1 MMASSGGGRTMV
13 TGKDLMIKEIDQ
25 MRHILLPIKSD
36 PAARRYDRGAIVNG
50 RKIVCA
56 VVMAMQIIWGCGDD
70 QPKKQPL
77 PKSVQVITVQ
87 EETLAG
93 GLRYSANIKP
103 NRQVDLVFKNGG
115 YVASLLQMRSR
126 DVQEGDRV
134 ARGQVLA
141 TLRDRDYALK
151 EAQAKAARTEAEAAW
166 EQARHDYRRAENL
179 FASGSLTKPDFEA
192 AKARRDMLASKTSA
206 ARAMHDEALLAVQDV
221 SLRSPFSGVVL
232 KKNIEQGTLAGP
244 GAAAFVVADTSVVK
258 AEFGV
263 PDVLLRYIRIG
274 KAYTLISEAFPGE
287 EFTGR
292 ISRIAAAADAGS
304 RVFAVEVAIPNPR
317 DRLKTGMVMSLV
329 IDDAKLPKPDA
340 VIPLN
345 AVVRP
350 RGNPEAFA
358 VFTIVPQENKTIAKT
373 KIVKLGEVVGN
384 RMTVLEG
391 LKVGERIVGN
401 GAALLQDGDEIQAF
415 K

>member
-1 MMASSGGGRTMV
+1 MSKENAQMYVPLPNESGPAPRRDDRRV
-13 TGKDLMIKEIDQ
+13 T
-25 MRHILLPIKSD
+25 
-36 PAARRYDRGAIVNG
+36 VNG
-50 RKIVCA
+50 WMFVCVA
-56 VVMAMQIIWGCGDD
+56 VIAMQIVWGCGDD
-70 QPKKQPL
+70 QAKKKPL
-77 PKSVQVITVQ
+77 PKAVQVVTVQ
-87 EETLAG
+87 EEALAG

-103 NRQVDLVFKNGG
+103 NRQVDLAFKNGG
-115 YVASLLQMRSR
+115 YVASLLKVRGR
-126 DVQEGDRV
+126 DVQEGDRIS
-134 ARGQVLA
+134 RGQILA

-151 EAQAKAARTEAEAAW
+151 EAQTRAALTEAEAAW
-166 EQARHDYRRAENL
+166 EQARQDYGRAENL

-192 AKARRDMLASKTSA
+192 ARARRDMLAAKTSA

-232 KKNIEQGTLAGP
+232 KKNIEQGSLVGP

-263 PDVLLRYIRIG
+263 PDVLLKHIRIG
-274 KAYTLISEAFPGE
+274 KTYTLISEAFPGE

-292 ISRIAAAADAGS
+292 IFRIAAAADAGS

-317 DRLKTGMVMSLV
+317 DQLKTGMVMSLV
-329 IDDAKLPKPDA
+329 IDDAKLPKPAA

-350 RGNPEAFA
+350 RNNPEAFA
-358 VFTIVPQENKTIAKT
+358 VFTLVPQGGRFIAKA

-391 LKVGERIVGN
+391 LKVGEQIVGN

>member
-1 MMASSGGGRTMV
+1 MSKENAQMYVPLPNESGPAPRRDDRRV
-13 TGKDLMIKEIDQ
+13 T
-25 MRHILLPIKSD
+25 
-36 PAARRYDRGAIVNG
+36 VNG
-50 RKIVCA
+50 WMFVCVA
-56 VVMAMQIIWGCGDD
+56 VIAMQIVWGCGDD
-70 QPKKQPL
+70 QVKKKPL
-77 PKSVQVITVQ
+77 PKAVQVVTVQ
-87 EETLAG
+87 EEALAG

-103 NRQVDLVFKNGG
+103 NRQVDLAFKNGG
-115 YVASLLQMRSR
+115 YVASLLKVRGR
-126 DVQEGDRV
+126 DVQEGDRIS
-134 ARGQVLA
+134 RGQILA

-151 EAQAKAARTEAEAAW
+151 EAQTRAARTEAEAAW
-166 EQARHDYRRAENL
+166 EQARQDYGRAENL

-192 AKARRDMLASKTSA
+192 ARARRDMLAAKTSA

-232 KKNIEQGTLAGP
+232 KKNIEQGSLVGP

-263 PDVLLRYIRIG
+263 PDVLLKHIRIG
-274 KAYTLISEAFPGE
+274 KTYTLISEAFPGE

-292 ISRIAAAADAGS
+292 IFRIAAAADAGS

-317 DRLKTGMVMSLV
+317 DQLKTGMVMSLV
-329 IDDAKLPKPDA
+329 IDDAKLPKPAA

-350 RGNPEAFA
+350 RNNPEAFA
-358 VFTIVPQENKTIAKT
+358 VFTIVPQGGRSIAKA

-391 LKVGERIVGN
+391 LKAGEQIVGN

>member
-151 EAQAKAARTEAEAAW
+151 EAQAKADRTEAEAAW

-192 AKARRDMLASKTSA
+192 AVYIMPSDYNDDAGGPAAVTENEKIYIWAS
-206 ARAMHDEALLAVQDV
+206 
-221 SLRSPFSGVVL
+221 
-232 KKNIEQGTLAGP
+232 
-244 GAAAFVVADTSVVK
+244 
-258 AEFGV
+258 
-263 PDVLLRYIRIG
+263 PDVAEAGWAGIKNDIL
-274 KAYTLISEAFPGE
+274 KAILIS
-287 EFTGR
+287 
-292 ISRIAAAADAGS
+292 D
-304 RVFAVEVAIPNPR
+304 
-317 DRLKTGMVMSLV
+317 
-329 IDDAKLPKPDA
+329 
-340 VIPLN
+340 
-345 AVVRP
+345 
-350 RGNPEAFA
+350 
-358 VFTIVPQENKTIAKT
+358 
-373 KIVKLGEVVGN
+373 
-384 RMTVLEG
+384 
-391 LKVGERIVGN
+391 
-401 GAALLQDGDEIQAF
+401 
-415 K
+415 